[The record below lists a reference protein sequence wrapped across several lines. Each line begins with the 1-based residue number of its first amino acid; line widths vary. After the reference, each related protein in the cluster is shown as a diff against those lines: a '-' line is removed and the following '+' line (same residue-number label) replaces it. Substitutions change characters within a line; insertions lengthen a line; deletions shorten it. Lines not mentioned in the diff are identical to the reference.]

1 MNFKEK
7 YQQDFAEIKADD
19 AFKKQLVKELNSTQ
33 VTRTGRKGVTNILV
47 AAAALFLVVGG
58 SYYANI
64 DRQTKEEDAT
74 KKQLVAESVATM
86 EGDATVDIGNKALAQ
101 TGTSDGETEFEVT
114 FGNWYDGA
122 ESDEERYQ
130 LFVELVAGDSLKEM
144 YCSDVEFFTEANVM
158 EVTDS
163 KQLINKLKGA
173 AVTEGILQEKLLYYK
188 AVLENNVTIA
198 FQVSEDGYVKL
209 DEWETVYKL
218 QQ

>member
-130 LFVELVAGDSLKEM
+130 LFVELVAGDALKEM

>member
-1 MNFKEK
+1 M
-7 YQQDFAEIKADD
+7 
-19 AFKKQLVKELNSTQ
+19 
-33 VTRTGRKGVTNILV
+33 
-47 AAAALFLVVGG
+47 
-58 SYYANI
+58 
-64 DRQTKEEDAT
+64 
-74 KKQLVAESVATM
+74 
-86 EGDATVDIGNKALAQ
+86 
-101 TGTSDGETEFEVT
+101 
-114 FGNWYDGA
+114 
-122 ESDEERYQ
+122 
-130 LFVELVAGDSLKEM
+130 FVELVAGDSLKEM